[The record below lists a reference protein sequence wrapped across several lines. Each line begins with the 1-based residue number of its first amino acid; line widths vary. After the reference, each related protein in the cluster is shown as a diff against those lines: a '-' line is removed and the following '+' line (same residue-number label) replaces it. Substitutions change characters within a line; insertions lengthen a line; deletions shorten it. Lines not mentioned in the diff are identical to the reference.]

1 MNSID
6 IKMKSVEVKSSVRP
20 LRAKWTS
27 EMVQDLNSLHGY
39 DFEKEYNKLL
49 KIEKRRK
56 SIKNIFP
63 IQKP

>member
-27 EMVQDLNSLHGY
+27 EMVQDLKLHGY
-39 DFEKEYNKLL
+39 DFEREYNKLL